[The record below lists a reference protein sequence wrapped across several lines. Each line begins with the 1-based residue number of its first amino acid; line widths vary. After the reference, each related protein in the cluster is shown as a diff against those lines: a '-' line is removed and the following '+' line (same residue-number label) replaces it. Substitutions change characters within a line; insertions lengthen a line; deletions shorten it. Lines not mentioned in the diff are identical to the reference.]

1 LRCSR
6 RCRSSGCIGSA
17 NPAAAHPERIA
28 SLVLCNTPT
37 RISDEIKGIYA
48 LDRESTR
55 LPDVSYDRA
64 LSKLVLPSVV
74 PQPGLMVAEMRRV
87 TRPGGVVAAAF

>member
-1 LRCSR
+1 M
-6 RCRSSGCIGSA
+6 
-17 NPAAAHPERIA
+17 
-28 SLVLCNTPT
+28 
-37 RISDEIKGIYA
+37 YA
-48 LDRESTR
+48 LDGESTR